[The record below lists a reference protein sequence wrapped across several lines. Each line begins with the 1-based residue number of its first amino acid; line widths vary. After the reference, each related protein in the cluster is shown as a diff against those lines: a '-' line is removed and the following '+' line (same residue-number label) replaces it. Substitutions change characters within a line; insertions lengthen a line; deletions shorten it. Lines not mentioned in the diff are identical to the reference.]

1 MRRAWWTVCLVLSLA
16 APAAAQAGEVSGRL
30 VYCTGGDYCRYFT
43 EARLDVGFEAA
54 PGESNELRMLP
65 QTDGM
70 RLVDA
75 GATLVAGPFC
85 TAVTITT
92 PAAGLPL
99 PCIRRRR

>member
-43 EARLDVGFEAA
+43 EARLDVAFEAA

-65 QTDGM
+65 HTDGM
-70 RLVDA
+70 GSL
-75 GATLVAGPFC
+75 
-85 TAVTITT
+85 T
-92 PAAGLPL
+92 PEPPL
-99 PCIRRRR
+99 